1 MAFDFDGTYDG
12 NDARAASNAPE
23 FTVSEL
29 SGKVKNFIETEFSY
43 VRVRGELGRVSTP
56 ASGHVYLDLKD
67 DKSVIS
73 GVIWRGKAAALSIRP
88 EAGLEV
94 IAVGKLTTF
103 PGQSKYQI
111 VIDSIEPAGQGALM
125 ALLEERKKKL
135 AAEGLFDES
144 AKRPLPFMPKVVGI
158 VTSPTGAVIRDM
170 MHGFRERFPVHVI
183 VWPVRV
189 QGESCAKE
197 VAAAIAGFNS
207 IDGMGAVPRPDVLI
221 VARGG
226 GSLEDLWGFNEEI
239 VARAAAQSEIPLIS
253 AVGHETDWTLIDYV
267 SDARAPTPTKAAEWA
282 VPKYSELVERLAD
295 FKLRQVKVMSRQ
307 LTGKRTLLKGAAR
320 GLPRLV
326 DLVGIPR
333 QRLDNGSARLAQA
346 LTMFTRAKRGQF
358 QRFDGRL
365 QPFILSNRLQRG
377 RERVNMYRHGLTQ
390 VMGQRLRFSRE
401 RFLRLKGGLRP
412 QVMLTSVKRG
422 QQQLALLQGRQER
435 AFKSSV
441 LHHRQRLA
449 GMSQLMNSLS
459 YQNVL
464 QRGFALVRDD
474 EGQMVRGV
482 SSLTDG
488 QMISIEFADGRVG
501 ASVTDGDCS
510 DSGGAAGGERVVG
523 GAGVKKNNVKAKKP
537 VSRAV
542 KKTAKGEAGGGE
554 QGSLF

>member
-1 MAFDFDGTYDG
+1 MEFDFDGQK
-12 NDARAASNAPE
+12 ARASSNAPE

-73 GVIWRGKAAALSIRP
+73 GVIWRGKAAGLAIRP
-88 EAGLEV
+88 EQGLEV

-135 AAEGLFDES
+135 ASEGLFDES
-144 AKRPLPFMPKVVGI
+144 AKRKLPFMPKVIGI

-170 MHGFRERFPVHVI
+170 MHGFKERFPVHVI

-197 VAAAIAGFNS
+197 VTRAIEGFNK
-207 IDGMGAVPRPDVLI
+207 IDGRRGIPRPDVLI
-221 VARGG
+221 IARGG

-239 VARAAAQSEIPLIS
+239 VARAAATSAIPLIS

-282 VPKYSELVERLAD
+282 VPKYSELGERLAD
-295 FKLRQVKVMSRQ
+295 LKLRQMKTISRQ
-307 LTGKRTLLKGAAR
+307 LQVKRSDLKSASR

-333 QRLDNGSARLAQA
+333 QRLDGASGRLTQA
-346 LTMFTRAKRGQF
+346 LHVFTRTKRGHF

-365 QPFILSNRLQRG
+365 QPHVLMNRLVRGKERVGLFQRALSHSMRQRLKFSREKHNRLQSG
-377 RERVNMYRHGLTQ
+377 M
-390 VMGQRLRFSRE
+390 
-401 RFLRLKGGLRP
+401 RP
-412 QVMLTSVKRG
+412 QMMLKAVR
-422 QQQLALLQGRQER
+422 QGAQELVHLQER
-435 AFKSSV
+435 RDRA
-441 LHHRQRLA
+441 LRTILQQRRQRLQSS
-449 GMSQLMNSLS
+449 SQMMNSLS

-464 QRGFALVRDD
+464 ARGFALVRDNAG
-474 EGQMVRGV
+474 EMVRGAAGLGAGDLV
-482 SSLTDG
+482 NV
-488 QMISIEFADGRVG
+488 EFVDGRVFAEIQSDDG
-501 ASVTDGDCS
+501 AESIPK
-510 DSGGAAGGERVVG
+510 
-523 GAGVKKNNVKAKKP
+523 VKKAVAGAKKSVKAKK
-537 VSRAV
+537 V
-542 KKTAKGEAGGGE
+542 KKDDDETGGA

>member
-1 MAFDFDGTYDG
+1 MEFDFDGSQ
-12 NDARAASNAPE
+12 ARASSNAPE

-73 GVIWRGKAAALSIRP
+73 GVIWRGKAAGLAIRP
-88 EAGLEV
+88 EQGLEV

-111 VIDSIEPAGQGALM
+111 VIDSLEPAGQGALM

-144 AKRPLPFMPKVVGI
+144 AKGKLPFMPKTIGI

-189 QGESCAKE
+189 QGESCSKE
-197 VAAAIAGFNS
+197 VARAIDGFNQ
-207 IDGMGAVPRPDVLI
+207 IDGRSGIPRPDVLI

-239 VARAAAQSEIPLIS
+239 VARAAANSQIPLIS
-253 AVGHETDWTLIDYV
+253 AVGHETDWTLLDYV

-295 FKLRQVKVMSRQ
+295 LKLRQFKTMSRQ
-307 LTGKRTLLKGAAR
+307 LQAKRSDLKSAGR

-333 QRLDNGSARLAQA
+333 QRLDGAAGRLSQA
-346 LTMFTRAKRGQF
+346 LFGFTRTKRGQF

-365 QPFILSNRLQRG
+365 QPHILLNRVTRG
-377 RERVNMYRHGLTQ
+377 RERVGLFRHALERT
-390 VMGQRLRFSRE
+390 MLQRLRFARE
-401 RFLRLKGGLRP
+401 THNRLQGGLRP
-412 QVMLTSVKRG
+412 QMMMNNV
-422 QQQLALLQGRQER
+422 AQGRQSLRQLQDRQNR
-435 AFKSSV
+435 AVGSRLQQKRQSLETLSHLMKS
-441 LHHRQRLA
+441 L
-449 GMSQLMNSLS
+449 G

-464 QRGFALVRDD
+464 ARGFALVRD
-474 EGQMVRGV
+474 EGGEMVRSSSHLSSGDRVNVEFVDGKVLAEIQGEGSV
-482 SSLTDG
+482 SQEKSAKKETAVSKPKTRAKRKKKDDG
-488 QMISIEFADGRVG
+488 
-501 ASVTDGDCS
+501 S
-510 DSGGAAGGERVVG
+510 DSGA
-523 GAGVKKNNVKAKKP
+523 
-537 VSRAV
+537 
-542 KKTAKGEAGGGE
+542 

>member
-1 MAFDFDGTYDG
+1 MEFDFDGQK
-12 NDARAASNAPE
+12 ARATSNAPE

-29 SGKVKNFIETEFSY
+29 SGKVKNFIESEFSY

-73 GVIWRGKAAALSIRP
+73 GVIWRGKAAALAIRP
-88 EAGLEV
+88 EQGLEV

-144 AKRPLPFMPKVVGI
+144 IKKKLPFMPKTIGI

-189 QGESCAKE
+189 QGESASKE
-197 VAAAIAGFNS
+197 VARAIVGFNK
-207 IDGMGAVPRPDVLI
+207 IDGISDIPRPDVLI

-239 VARAAAQSEIPLIS
+239 VARAAASSDIPLIS

-282 VPKYSELVERLAD
+282 VPKYSELVERLGD
-295 FKLRQVKVMSRQ
+295 LKLRQLKTMSRQ
-307 LTGKRTLLKGAAR
+307 LQTKRSDLKSASR
-320 GLPRLV
+320 GLPRLI

-333 QRLDNGSARLAQA
+333 QRLDGAASRLGQA
-346 LTMFTRAKRGQF
+346 LLGFTRTKRGQF

-365 QPFILSNRLQRG
+365 QPHILMNRIIRG
-377 RERVNMYRHGLTQ
+377 RERVGLFKQALGRTM
-390 VMGQRLRFSRE
+390 VQRLKFSRE
-401 RFLRLKGGLRP
+401 THNRLRGGLRP
-412 QVMLTSVKRG
+412 QMMMKAISQGG
-422 QQQLALLQGRQER
+422 QDLHNLQDRRDRAIRSNLQQ
-435 AFKSSV
+435 K
-441 LHHRQRLA
+441 RQRLQTL
-449 GMSQLMNSLS
+449 SQLMNSLG

-464 QRGFALVRDD
+464 ARGFALVRD
-474 EGQMVRGV
+474 EAGEMVRGV
-482 SSLTDG
+482 THLNSGDRINVEFVDG
-488 QMISIEFADGRVG
+488 KVLAEIQDADGNDQNKK
-501 ASVTDGDCS
+501 AIKKSTSVS
-510 DSGGAAGGERVVG
+510 Q
-523 GAGVKKNNVKAKKP
+523 KPKKAKKI
-537 VSRAV
+537 
-542 KKTAKGEAGGGE
+542 KKSDDGTDGGA

>member
-1 MAFDFDGTYDG
+1 MEFDFDGQK
-12 NDARAASNAPE
+12 ARATSNAPE

-29 SGKVKNFIETEFSY
+29 SGKVKNFIESEFSY

-73 GVIWRGKAAALSIRP
+73 GVIWRGKAASLAIRP
-88 EAGLEV
+88 EQGLEV

-144 AKRPLPFMPKVVGI
+144 IKKKLPFMPKTIGI

-189 QGESCAKE
+189 QGESASKE
-197 VAAAIAGFNS
+197 VARAIVGFNK
-207 IDGMGAVPRPDVLI
+207 IDGISGIPRPDVLI

-239 VARAAAQSEIPLIS
+239 VARAAASSDIPLIS

-282 VPKYSELVERLAD
+282 VPKYSELVERLGD
-295 FKLRQVKVMSRQ
+295 LKLRQLKTMSRQ
-307 LTGKRTLLKGAAR
+307 LQTKRSDLKSASR
-320 GLPRLV
+320 GLPRLI

-333 QRLDNGSARLAQA
+333 QRLDGAASRLGQA
-346 LTMFTRAKRGQF
+346 LLGFTRTKRGQF

-365 QPFILSNRLQRG
+365 QPHILMNRIIGG
-377 RERVNMYRHGLTQ
+377 RERIGLFKQALGRTM
-390 VMGQRLRFSRE
+390 VQRLKFSRE
-401 RFLRLKGGLRP
+401 THNRLRGGLRP
-412 QVMLTSVKRG
+412 QMMMKAISQGG
-422 QQQLALLQGRQER
+422 QDLHNLQDRRDRAIRSNLQQ
-435 AFKSSV
+435 K
-441 LHHRQRLA
+441 RQRLQTL
-449 GMSQLMNSLS
+449 SQLMNSLG

-464 QRGFALVRDD
+464 ARGFALVRD
-474 EGQMVRGV
+474 EAGEMVRGV
-482 SSLTDG
+482 THLNSGDRINVEFVDG
-488 QMISIEFADGRVG
+488 KVLAEIQDADGNDQNKK
-501 ASVTDGDCS
+501 AIKKSTSVS
-510 DSGGAAGGERVVG
+510 Q
-523 GAGVKKNNVKAKKP
+523 KPKKAKKIK
-537 VSRAV
+537 RNDDG
-542 KKTAKGEAGGGE
+542 TDGGA

>member
-1 MAFDFDGTYDG
+1 MEFDFDGQK
-12 NDARAASNAPE
+12 ARANSNAPE

-29 SGKVKNFIETEFSY
+29 SGKVKNFIESEFSY

-73 GVIWRGKAAALSIRP
+73 GVIWRGKAASLAIRP
-88 EAGLEV
+88 EQGLEV

-144 AKRPLPFMPKVVGI
+144 IKKKLPFMPKTIGI

-189 QGESCAKE
+189 QGESASKE
-197 VAAAIAGFNS
+197 VARAIDGFNR
-207 IDGMGAVPRPDVLI
+207 IDGISGIPRPDVLI

-239 VARAAAQSEIPLIS
+239 VARAAASSEIPLIS

-282 VPKYSELVERLAD
+282 VPKYSELVERLGD
-295 FKLRQVKVMSRQ
+295 LKLRQLKTMSRQ
-307 LTGKRTLLKGAAR
+307 LQTKRSDLKSASR
-320 GLPRLV
+320 GLPRLI

-333 QRLDNGSARLAQA
+333 QRLDGAASRLGQA
-346 LTMFTRAKRGQF
+346 LLGFTRTKRGQF

-365 QPFILSNRLQRG
+365 QPHILMNRIIRG
-377 RERVNMYRHGLTQ
+377 RERIGLFKQALGRTM
-390 VMGQRLRFSRE
+390 VQRLKFSRE
-401 RFLRLKGGLRP
+401 THNRLRGGLRP
-412 QVMLTSVKRG
+412 QIMMKAISQGG
-422 QQQLALLQGRQER
+422 QD
-435 AFKSSV
+435 
-441 LHHRQRLA
+441 LHHLQDRRDRAIQSSLQQKRQRLQTL
-449 GMSQLMNSLS
+449 SQLMNSLG

-464 QRGFALVRDD
+464 ARGFALVRD
-474 EGQMVRGV
+474 ETGEMVRG
-482 SSLTDG
+482 SSQLNSGDIVNVEFVDG
-488 QMISIEFADGRVG
+488 KVLAEIQDADGS
-501 ASVTDGDCS
+501 AQKSKPI
-510 DSGGAAGGERVVG
+510 
-523 GAGVKKNNVKAKKP
+523 KKPAPVSQKPKKAKKT
-537 VSRAV
+537 
-542 KKTAKGEAGGGE
+542 KKSDDGTDGGA

>member
-1 MAFDFDGTYDG
+1 MEFDFDGQQ
-12 NDARAASNAPE
+12 ARANSNAPE

-73 GVIWRGKAAALSIRP
+73 GVIWRGKAAALAIRP
-88 EAGLEV
+88 EQGLEV

-111 VIDSIEPAGQGALM
+111 VIDSLEPAGQGALM

-144 AKRPLPFMPKVVGI
+144 AKRKLPFMPKTIGI

-189 QGESCAKE
+189 QGESCSKE
-197 VAAAIAGFNS
+197 VARAIDGFNK
-207 IDGMGAVPRPDVLI
+207 IDGQSGIARPDVLI

-239 VARAAAQSEIPLIS
+239 VARAAASSQIPLIS

-282 VPKYSELVERLAD
+282 VPKYTELVERLGD
-295 FKLRQVKVMSRQ
+295 LKLRQFKTMSRQ
-307 LTGKRTLLKGAAR
+307 LQTKRSDLKSASR

-333 QRLDNGSARLAQA
+333 QRLDGAASRLGQA
-346 LTMFTRAKRGQF
+346 LLGFTRTKRGQF

-365 QPFILSNRLQRG
+365 QPHILLNRVTRG
-377 RERVNMYRHGLTQ
+377 RERVGLFRHALGRTML
-390 VMGQRLRFSRE
+390 QRLRFARE
-401 RFLRLKGGLRP
+401 RHNRLQGGLRP
-412 QVMLTSVKRG
+412 QAMLNNVR
-422 QQQLALLQGRQER
+422 QGRQVLVQLQER
-435 AFKSSV
+435 RDRAQHSHLQQK
-441 LHHRQRLA
+441 RQSLETL
-449 GMSQLMNSLS
+449 SHLLNSLG

-464 QRGFALVRDD
+464 ARGFALVRD
-474 EGQMVRGV
+474 EAGEMVR
-482 SSLTDG
+482 SAAHLTSGDMVNVEFVDG
-488 QMISIEFADGRVG
+488 KVLAEIK
-501 ASVTDGDCS
+501 
-510 DSGGAAGGERVVG
+510 GEGEVAQG
-523 GAGVKKNNVKAKKP
+523 K
-537 VSRAV
+537 SV
-542 KKTAKGEAGGGE
+542 KKTPAEVKRSPRTKKKKKDDGSDNGA

>member
-1 MAFDFDGTYDG
+1 MEFDFDGSQ
-12 NDARAASNAPE
+12 ARASSNAPE

-29 SGKVKNFIETEFSY
+29 SGKVKSFIETEFSY

-73 GVIWRGKAAALSIRP
+73 GVIWRGKAAALAIRP
-88 EAGLEV
+88 EQGLEV

-111 VIDSIEPAGQGALM
+111 VIDSLEPAGQGALM
-125 ALLEERKKKL
+125 ALLEERKIML

-144 AKRPLPFMPKVVGI
+144 AKAKLPFMPKTIGI

-189 QGESCAKE
+189 QGESCSKE
-197 VAAAIAGFNS
+197 VARAIEGFNR
-207 IDGMGAVPRPDVLI
+207 IDGRSGVPRPDVLI

-239 VARAAAQSEIPLIS
+239 VARAAASSQIPLIS

-282 VPKYSELVERLAD
+282 VPKYSELIERLGD
-295 FKLRQVKVMSRQ
+295 LKLRQFKTMSRQ
-307 LTGKRTLLKGAAR
+307 LQAKRSDLKSAGR

-333 QRLDNGSARLAQA
+333 QRLDGAAGRLSQA
-346 LTMFTRAKRGQF
+346 LLGFTRMRRGQF

-365 QPFILSNRLQRG
+365 QPHILLNRVARG
-377 RERVNMYRHGLTQ
+377 RERARLFRHGLERT
-390 VMGQRLRFSRE
+390 MLQRLKFARE
-401 RFLRLKGGLRP
+401 THNRLQGGLRP
-412 QVMLTSVKRG
+412 QAMLNNVKQGRRALV
-422 QQQLALLQGRQER
+422 QLQERRDRAQNSHLLQKRQSL
-435 AFKSSV
+435 KT
-441 LHHRQRLA
+441 H
-449 GMSQLMNSLS
+449 SQLLKSLG

-464 QRGFALVRDD
+464 ARGFALVRDD
-474 EGQMVRGV
+474 AGEMVR
-482 SSLTDG
+482 SSSQLSSGDRVNVEFVDG
-488 QMISIEFADGRVG
+488 KVLAQIQEEGEASEGRGAQKTPSEAKPKPRLKKKKKDDG
-501 ASVTDGDCS
+501 S
-510 DSGGAAGGERVVG
+510 DSGA
-523 GAGVKKNNVKAKKP
+523 
-537 VSRAV
+537 
-542 KKTAKGEAGGGE
+542 

>member
-1 MAFDFDGTYDG
+1 MEFDFDGQK
-12 NDARAASNAPE
+12 ARATSNAPE

-29 SGKVKNFIETEFSY
+29 SGKVKNFIESEFSY

-73 GVIWRGKAAALSIRP
+73 GVIWRGKAAALAIRP
-88 EAGLEV
+88 EQGLEV

-144 AKRPLPFMPKVVGI
+144 IKKKLPFMPKTIGI

-189 QGESCAKE
+189 QGESASKE
-197 VAAAIAGFNS
+197 VARAIVGFNK
-207 IDGMGAVPRPDVLI
+207 IDGRSGIPRPDVLI

-239 VARAAAQSEIPLIS
+239 VARAAASSDIPLIS

-282 VPKYSELVERLAD
+282 VPKYTELVERLGD
-295 FKLRQVKVMSRQ
+295 LKLRQLKTMSRQ
-307 LTGKRTLLKGAAR
+307 LQTKRSDLKSASR

-333 QRLDNGSARLAQA
+333 QRLDGAAGRLGQA
-346 LTMFTRAKRGQF
+346 LLGFTRTKRGQF

-365 QPFILSNRLQRG
+365 QPHILMNRIIRG
-377 RERVNMYRHGLTQ
+377 RERIGLFRQALGRTM
-390 VMGQRLRFSRE
+390 VQRLKFSRE
-401 RFLRLKGGLRP
+401 THNRLRGGLRP
-412 QVMLTSVKRG
+412 QMMMKAISQGG
-422 QQQLALLQGRQER
+422 QDLHNLQDRRDRAIRSNLQQ
-435 AFKSSV
+435 K
-441 LHHRQRLA
+441 RQRLQTL
-449 GMSQLMNSLS
+449 SQLMNSLG

-464 QRGFALVRDD
+464 ARGFALVRD
-474 EGQMVRGV
+474 EAGEMVRGV
-482 SSLTDG
+482 THLNSGDMINVEFVDG
-488 QMISIEFADGRVG
+488 KVLAEIQEADGN
-501 ASVTDGDCS
+501 
-510 DSGGAAGGERVVG
+510 GEN
-523 GAGVKKNNVKAKKP
+523 KKAIKKSAPVSQKPKKAKKI
-537 VSRAV
+537 
-542 KKTAKGEAGGGE
+542 KKNDDGTDGGA

>member
-1 MAFDFDGTYDG
+1 MEFDFDGQK
-12 NDARAASNAPE
+12 ARATSNAPE

-29 SGKVKNFIETEFSY
+29 SGKVKNFIESEFSY

-73 GVIWRGKAAALSIRP
+73 GVIWRGKAAALAIRP
-88 EAGLEV
+88 EQGLEV

-144 AKRPLPFMPKVVGI
+144 IKKKLPFMPKTIGI

-189 QGESCAKE
+189 QGESASKE
-197 VAAAIAGFNS
+197 VARAIVGFNK
-207 IDGMGAVPRPDVLI
+207 IDGISDIPRPDVLI

-239 VARAAAQSEIPLIS
+239 VARAAASSDIPLIS

-282 VPKYSELVERLAD
+282 VPKYSELVERLGD
-295 FKLRQVKVMSRQ
+295 LKLRQLKTMSRQ
-307 LTGKRTLLKGAAR
+307 LQTKRSDLKSASR

-333 QRLDNGSARLAQA
+333 QRLDGAAGRLGQA
-346 LTMFTRAKRGQF
+346 LLGFTRTKRGQF

-365 QPFILSNRLQRG
+365 QPHILMNRIIRG
-377 RERVNMYRHGLTQ
+377 RERIGLFRQALGRTM
-390 VMGQRLRFSRE
+390 VQRLKFSRE
-401 RFLRLKGGLRP
+401 THNRLRGGLRP
-412 QVMLTSVKRG
+412 QMMMKAISQGG
-422 QQQLALLQGRQER
+422 QDLHNLQDRRDRAIRSNLQQ
-435 AFKSSV
+435 K
-441 LHHRQRLA
+441 RQRLQTL
-449 GMSQLMNSLS
+449 SQLMNSLG

-464 QRGFALVRDD
+464 ARGFALVRD
-474 EGQMVRGV
+474 EAGEMVRGV
-482 SSLTDG
+482 THLNSGDRINVEFVDG
-488 QMISIEFADGRVG
+488 KVLAEIQDADGNDQNKK
-501 ASVTDGDCS
+501 AIKKSTSVS
-510 DSGGAAGGERVVG
+510 Q
-523 GAGVKKNNVKAKKP
+523 KPKKAKKI
-537 VSRAV
+537 
-542 KKTAKGEAGGGE
+542 KKNDDGTDGGA

>member
-1 MAFDFDGTYDG
+1 MEFDFDGQK
-12 NDARAASNAPE
+12 ARATSNAPE

-29 SGKVKNFIETEFSY
+29 SGKVKNFIESEFSY

-73 GVIWRGKAAALSIRP
+73 GVIWRGKAAALAIRP
-88 EAGLEV
+88 EQGLEV

-144 AKRPLPFMPKVVGI
+144 IKKKLPFMPKTIGI

-189 QGESCAKE
+189 QGESASKE
-197 VAAAIAGFNS
+197 VARAIVGFNK
-207 IDGMGAVPRPDVLI
+207 IDGRSGIPRPDVLI

-239 VARAAAQSEIPLIS
+239 VARAAASSDIPLIS

-282 VPKYSELVERLAD
+282 VPKYSELVERLGD
-295 FKLRQVKVMSRQ
+295 LKLRQLKTMSRQ
-307 LTGKRTLLKGAAR
+307 LQTKRSDLKSASR

-333 QRLDNGSARLAQA
+333 QRLDGAAGRLGQA
-346 LTMFTRAKRGQF
+346 LLGFTRTKRGQF

-365 QPFILSNRLQRG
+365 QPHILMNRIIGG
-377 RERVNMYRHGLTQ
+377 RERIGLFRQALGRTM
-390 VMGQRLRFSRE
+390 VQRLKFSRE
-401 RFLRLKGGLRP
+401 THNRLRGGLRP
-412 QVMLTSVKRG
+412 QMMMKAISQGGHDLHN
-422 QQQLALLQGRQER
+422 LQDRRDR
-435 AFKSSV
+435 AIRSNLKQK
-441 LHHRQRLA
+441 RQRLQTL
-449 GMSQLMNSLS
+449 SQLMNSLG

-464 QRGFALVRDD
+464 ARGFALVRD
-474 EGQMVRGV
+474 EAGEMVRGV
-482 SSLTDG
+482 THLNSGDRINVEFVDG
-488 QMISIEFADGRVG
+488 KVLAEIQDADGNDQNKK
-501 ASVTDGDCS
+501 AIKKSTSVS
-510 DSGGAAGGERVVG
+510 Q
-523 GAGVKKNNVKAKKP
+523 KPKKAKKI
-537 VSRAV
+537 
-542 KKTAKGEAGGGE
+542 KKNDDGTDGGA

>member
-1 MAFDFDGTYDG
+1 MEFDFDGQK
-12 NDARAASNAPE
+12 ARATSNAPE

-29 SGKVKNFIETEFSY
+29 SGKVKNFIESEFSY

-73 GVIWRGKAAALSIRP
+73 GVIWRGKAAALAIRP
-88 EAGLEV
+88 EQGLEV

-144 AKRPLPFMPKVVGI
+144 IKKKLPFMPKTIGI

-189 QGESCAKE
+189 QGESASKE
-197 VAAAIAGFNS
+197 VARAIVGFNK
-207 IDGMGAVPRPDVLI
+207 IDGRSGIPRPDVLI

-239 VARAAAQSEIPLIS
+239 VARAAASSDIPLIS

-282 VPKYSELVERLAD
+282 VPKYSELVERLGD
-295 FKLRQVKVMSRQ
+295 LKLRQLKTMSRQ
-307 LTGKRTLLKGAAR
+307 LQTKRSDLKSASR
-320 GLPRLV
+320 GLPRLI

-333 QRLDNGSARLAQA
+333 QRLDGAAGRLGQA
-346 LTMFTRAKRGQF
+346 LLGFTRTKRGQF

-365 QPFILSNRLQRG
+365 QPHILMNRIIRG
-377 RERVNMYRHGLTQ
+377 RERIGLFKQALGRTM
-390 VMGQRLRFSRE
+390 VQRLKFSRE
-401 RFLRLKGGLRP
+401 THNRLRGGLRP
-412 QVMLTSVKRG
+412 QMMMKAISQGG
-422 QQQLALLQGRQER
+422 QDLHNLQDRRDRAIRSNLQQ
-435 AFKSSV
+435 K
-441 LHHRQRLA
+441 RQRLQTL
-449 GMSQLMNSLS
+449 SQLMNSLG

-464 QRGFALVRDD
+464 ARGFALVRD
-474 EGQMVRGV
+474 EAGEMVRGV
-482 SSLTDG
+482 THLNSGDRINVEFVDG
-488 QMISIEFADGRVG
+488 KVLAEIQDADGNDQNKK
-501 ASVTDGDCS
+501 AIKKSTSVS
-510 DSGGAAGGERVVG
+510 Q
-523 GAGVKKNNVKAKKP
+523 KPKKAKKI
-537 VSRAV
+537 
-542 KKTAKGEAGGGE
+542 KKSDDGTDGGA

>member
-1 MAFDFDGTYDG
+1 MEFDFDGQKS
-12 NDARAASNAPE
+12 RASSNAPE

-73 GVIWRGKAAALSIRP
+73 GVIWRGKAASLAIRP
-88 EAGLEV
+88 EQGLEV

-144 AKRPLPFMPKVVGI
+144 AKKKLPFMPKTIGI

-189 QGESCAKE
+189 QGESASKE
-197 VAAAIAGFNS
+197 VARAIDGFNK
-207 IDGMGAVPRPDVLI
+207 IDGQGRIPRSDVLI

-239 VARAAAQSEIPLIS
+239 VARAAASSQIPLIS

-282 VPKYSELVERLAD
+282 VPKYSELVERLGD
-295 FKLRQVKVMSRQ
+295 LKLRQLKTMSRQ
-307 LTGKRTLLKGAAR
+307 LQTKRSDLKSASR

-333 QRLDNGSARLAQA
+333 QRLDGAAGRLSQA
-346 LTMFTRAKRGQF
+346 LLGFTRTKRGQF

-365 QPFILSNRLQRG
+365 QPHVLMNRIVRG
-377 RERVNMYRHGLTQ
+377 RERVSLFKQAFERTM
-390 VMGQRLRFSRE
+390 VQRLKFSRE
-401 RFLRLKGGLRP
+401 THNRLKGGLRP
-412 QVMLTSVKRG
+412 QMIMNTLRHGGQELHNLQDRRDRAMAAALQQKR
-422 QQQLALLQGRQER
+422 QKLQ
-435 AFKSSV
+435 S
-441 LHHRQRLA
+441 L
-449 GMSQLMNSLS
+449 SQLLNSLG

-464 QRGFALVRDD
+464 ARGFALVRD
-474 EGQMVRGV
+474 ETGEMVRGRSQLNSGDMINV
-482 SSLTDG
+482 EFVDG
-488 QMISIEFADGRVG
+488 KVLAEIQGSEIGTEAKAKPKKQS
-501 ASVTDGDCS
+501 ASVAS
-510 DSGGAAGGERVVG
+510 KPKR
-523 GAGVKKNNVKAKKP
+523 AKKT
-537 VSRAV
+537 
-542 KKTAKGEAGGGE
+542 KKSDDGSDNGA

>member
-1 MAFDFDGTYDG
+1 MEFDFDGQK
-12 NDARAASNAPE
+12 ARANSNAPE

-73 GVIWRGKAAALSIRP
+73 GVIWRGKAAALAIRP
-88 EAGLEV
+88 EQGLEV

-111 VIDSIEPAGQGALM
+111 VIDSLEPAGQGALM

-144 AKRPLPFMPKVVGI
+144 TKRKLPFMPKTIGI

-189 QGESCAKE
+189 QGESCSKE
-197 VAAAIAGFNS
+197 VARAIDGFNK
-207 IDGMGAVPRPDVLI
+207 IDGQSGIPRPDVLI

-239 VARAAAQSEIPLIS
+239 VARAAASSQIPLIS

-282 VPKYSELVERLAD
+282 VPKYSELIERLGD
-295 FKLRQVKVMSRQ
+295 LKLRQFKTMSRQ
-307 LTGKRTLLKGAAR
+307 LQTKRSDLKSASR
-320 GLPRLV
+320 GLPRLI

-333 QRLDNGSARLAQA
+333 QRLDGAAGRLGQA
-346 LTMFTRAKRGQF
+346 LLGFTRTKRGQF

-365 QPFILSNRLQRG
+365 QPHILMNRIVRG
-377 RERVNMYRHGLTQ
+377 RERTGLFQQALGRTM
-390 VMGQRLRFSRE
+390 VQRLKFSRE
-401 RFLRLKGGLRP
+401 KHNRLKSGLRP
-412 QVMLTSVKRG
+412 QMMLKALRQGG
-422 QQQLALLQGRQER
+422 QELHNLQDRRDRAMGAALLQKRQ
-435 AFKSSV
+435 KLQS
-441 LHHRQRLA
+441 L
-449 GMSQLMNSLS
+449 SQLLKSLG

-464 QRGFALVRDD
+464 ARGFALVRD
-474 EGQMVRGV
+474 ETGEMVRGRSHL
-482 SSLTDG
+482 SSGDMINVEFVDG
-488 QMISIEFADGRVG
+488 KVLAEIQGSEIGTE
-501 ASVTDGDCS
+501 
-510 DSGGAAGGERVVG
+510 
-523 GAGVKKNNVKAKKP
+523 VKAKPKKQSASVASKP
-537 VSRAV
+537 KRA
-542 KKTAKGEAGGGE
+542 KKSKKSDDGSDGGA